1 MDPDMI
7 NCMILHIHV
16 EKKILSHAIQPQT
29 SVSARYGSKKKGLL
43 LAGSFEGN
51 LDITLVICW
60 DELSPGSFFRDKNP
74 YKYLPRDF
82 FGFE

>member
-1 MDPDMI
+1 MG
-7 NCMILHIHV
+7 V
-16 EKKILSHAIQPQT
+16 KKN
-29 SVSARYGSKKKGLL
+29 KKGLL

-51 LDITLVICW
+51 LDLTLVIFW

-82 FGFE
+82 FGSE